1 MSQDTRN
8 TPSRLPSFL
17 LWSGLAVVL
26 ISLLGYGTF
35 GRHPQWLTQLPDS
48 VRSNSLWFYQIS
60 FRLFGEGQTW
70 FLIALLFVYMTHK
83 VRAAWVLPMVLVYAL
98 SLGSEMAGTNYG
110 FPFGNYSYS
119 HLMGYKLAGHVPMV
133 IPMSWFMIAVPSYA
147 LAHHTFPTPRHWGR
161 RLLLGAFFITL
172 WDVSLDP
179 AMAYPG
185 MGFITTYW
193 KWEPAGAFYTM
204 PLINWFGWYVTSLVI
219 IGAMMLL
226 RVERWISQ
234 LSIVWLRRYYMLN
247 LLVPFGMIVLAGLW
261 PAVALNVFLYVL
273 SVVALSPSLRARLG
287 WQGSSAENLSA
298 STMTSTPEQEA
309 V

>member
-1 MSQDTRN
+1 
-8 TPSRLPSFL
+8 
-17 LWSGLAVVL
+17 
-26 ISLLGYGTF
+26 
-35 GRHPQWLTQLPDS
+35 
-48 VRSNSLWFYQIS
+48 
-60 FRLFGEGQTW
+60 
-70 FLIALLFVYMTHK
+70 
-83 VRAAWVLPMVLVYAL
+83 
-98 SLGSEMAGTNYG
+98 
-110 FPFGNYSYS
+110 
-119 HLMGYKLAGHVPMV
+119 
-133 IPMSWFMIAVPSYA
+133 
-147 LAHHTFPTPRHWGR
+147 
-161 RLLLGAFFITL
+161 
-172 WDVSLDP
+172 
-179 AMAYPG
+179 
-185 MGFITTYW
+185 
-193 KWEPAGAFYTM
+193 M